1 MLDLQ
6 DALRALAELA
16 AGLDGRLGG
25 IVLLSLA
32 VSSTAVCIAGL
43 IGAPLGVLLAT
54 TRFPGRGAVIVFVNG
69 LLGLPPVVV
78 GLAVYVLL
86 SRAGPLGRFGLLFTP
101 DAMVIAQ
108 AILVT
113 PIIVALV
120 HRTTE
125 GLWAEYG
132 DALQLDGA
140 SRLRAVPVL
149 LGMAGPSLLTI
160 FLAGFGRA
168 ISEVGAILVVG
179 GNIAGITRTMTTTI
193 ALETSK
199 GDLAL
204 ALALGAIL
212 VGICL
217 AISTVTFL
225 TNRIRSY
232 A

>member
-1 MLDLQ
+1 MTDFQ
-6 DALRALAELA
+6 DALRFA
-16 AGLDGRLGG
+16 AGFAVGFDGQLGG

-32 VSSTAVCIAGL
+32 VSLTAVAIAGL
-43 IGAPLGVLLAT
+43 IGLPLGALLAIS
-54 TRFPGRGAVIVFVNG
+54 RFRGRSAVVIAVNG

-86 SRAGPLGRFGLLFTP
+86 SRAGPLGSLGLLFTP
-101 DAMVIAQ
+101 KAMVIAQ
-108 AILVT
+108 TILVT
-113 PIIVALV
+113 PIIVALT
-120 HRTTE
+120 HRAAE

-140 SRLRAVPVL
+140 GRLRCVPVL
-149 LGMAGPSLLTI
+149 LAMARGALLTTM
-160 FLAGFGRA
+160 LAGFGRA

-179 GNIAGITRTMTTTI
+179 GNIAGITRTMTTAI

-204 ALALGAIL
+204 ALGLGVVL

-217 AISTVTFL
+217 AISTAAFFANQT
-225 TNRIRSY
+225 RSR

>member
-1 MLDLQ
+1 MID
-6 DALRALAELA
+6 LAETLRV
-16 AGLDGRLGG
+16 AGDLFAGMDGRLGG
-25 IVLLSLA
+25 IVALSLA
-32 VSSTAVCIAGL
+32 VSLSAVCIAFAIGL
-43 IGAPLGVLLAT
+43 PAGALLAIA
-54 TRFPGRGAVIVFVNG
+54 RFPGRTAIVVAVNG

-86 SRAGPLGRFGLLFTP
+86 SRAGPLGPLGLLFTP
-101 DAMVIAQ
+101 KAMVIAQ
-108 AILVT
+108 TLLVT
-113 PIIVALV
+113 PIVVALV
-120 HRTTE
+120 HRAVE
-125 GLWAEYG
+125 ALWTDYG

-140 SRLRAVPVL
+140 GPLRAIPVL
-149 LGMAGPSLLTI
+149 LGMARGALLTI

-204 ALALGAIL
+204 ALGLGVVL

-217 AISTVTFL
+217 AISAATFIA
-225 TNRIRSY
+225 NRNRSY

>member
-1 MLDLQ
+1 MMDIQ
-6 DALRALAELA
+6 DALRLA
-16 AGLDGRLGG
+16 ADLVVGLEGRLGG
-25 IVLLSLA
+25 IVLLSLGVSLSA
-32 VSSTAVCIAGL
+32 VAIAGA
-43 IGAPLGVLLAT
+43 IGVPAGALLAIC
-54 TRFPGRGAVIVFVNG
+54 RFRGRAAVVVAVNG

-86 SRAGPLGRFGLLFTP
+86 SRAGPLGPLGLLFTP
-101 DAMVIAQ
+101 GAMVIAQ
-108 AILVT
+108 SILVA

-120 HRTTE
+120 HRSVE
-125 GLWAEYG
+125 SLWAEYG
-132 DALQLDGA
+132 DALQLDCA
-140 SRLRAVPVL
+140 SRLRCVPAL
-149 LGMAGPSLLTI
+149 LGMARGALVTI

-179 GNIAGITRTMTTTI
+179 GNIDGITRTMTTTI

-204 ALALGAIL
+204 GLGLGAVL

-217 AISTVTFL
+217 AISTATFVA
-225 TNRIRSY
+225 NRRSY

>member
-6 DALRALAELA
+6 DALRAAADLV

-25 IVLLSLA
+25 IVLLSLG

-43 IGAPLGVLLAT
+43 IGAPLGALLAA
-54 TRFPGRGAVIVFVNG
+54 TRFRGRTAVIVAVNG

-78 GLAVYVLL
+78 GLAVYVML

-113 PIIVALV
+113 PIIMALV

-125 GLWAEYG
+125 TLWAEYG

-140 SRLRAVPVL
+140 SRLRAIPIL
-149 LGMAGPSLLTI
+149 LGMARPALLTI

-204 ALALGAIL
+204 ALGLGVIL

-225 TNRIRSY
+225 ANRARSY

>member
-1 MLDLQ
+1 MMDFQ
-6 DALRALAELA
+6 DAMRIASDLV

-25 IVLLSLA
+25 IVLLSLGVSLTA
-32 VSSTAVCIAGL
+32 VSIAGL
-43 IGAPLGVLLAT
+43 IGVPLGALLAIS
-54 TRFPGRGAVIVFVNG
+54 RFRGRAAIVVAVNG

-86 SRAGPLGRFGLLFTP
+86 SRAGPLGPLGLLFTP
-101 DAMVIAQ
+101 GAMIIAQ
-108 AILVT
+108 TILVA
-113 PIIVALV
+113 PIIVALT

-125 GLWAEYG
+125 ALWADYG

-140 SRLRAVPVL
+140 SRLRCVPVL
-149 LGMAGPSLLTI
+149 LAMSRGALLTTL
-160 FLAGFGRA
+160 LAGFGRA

-204 ALALGAIL
+204 ALGLGAIL

-217 AISTVTFL
+217 AISTASFIAT
-225 TNRIRSY
+225 RSRSY